1 MCRERNQCVTD
12 CKGARCSLYLDGT
25 VNVRFKA
32 KAVHPALVGFG
43 CPHDPRTIPDECS
56 PRRCQYLQPQQ
67 SRNNEQLSHAVSLA
81 SHAYRAARSILATF
95 NFNVLTAPALF
106 LHSRAAVQ
114 GQLLTGPASSGSRCA
129 SLTRTATHNEA
140 QPSTPSLLVS
150 WFQPVSRHPQALLLS
165 SCSFFSSL
173 VPLKIQF
180 VMLARTMCVYGNSV
194 GQVAGLRSG
203 RRQLPVL
210 EVENIRSRT
219 SPAPLSANETLG
231 AFKVPC
237 PPALAIASCG
247 GMMAGQTGILSTL
260 LLRPLRLGP

>member
-1 MCRERNQCVTD
+1 MD

-43 CPHDPRTIPDECS
+43 CPHDPRTILDECS

-67 SRNNEQLSHAVSLA
+67 SRNNEQLSHVVSLA
-81 SHAYRAARSILATF
+81 PHAYRAARSILATF

-106 LHSRAAVQ
+106 LHLRAAAQ

-129 SLTRTATHNEA
+129 RLTRTATMKRSH
-140 QPSTPSLLVS
+140 QPQVCWCPGFNLSLGIHRL
-150 WFQPVSRHPQALLLS
+150 
-165 SCSFFSSL
+165 FFSPRAHSSSL

-194 GQVAGLRSG
+194 GQVAGLRSE

-219 SPAPLSANETLG
+219 SPAPLSANETLD

-260 LLRPLRLGP
+260 PLRPLRLGP